1 VVTVANG
8 TLLDFETATSHS
20 ITVLATSADGS
31 TNSAAFSIAVTN
43 DTTAPTVTSIAGTSS
58 ESGNTGTATF
68 TVTFSEAMNP
78 STVTTADFT
87 LFGTAMTAAGGIPS
101 ITSVSG
107 TGSIYTVTVNYD
119 SRNNANGDG
128 GKTLGLNLTGSVSD
142 LEGLTAPA
150 TTFTTAQI
158 GTLSPAGVAGEPINL
173 ALTNPSEDA
182 NDIVTVTVSGVP
194 SDWVLSAGTNNGAGT
209 WTVQTNDPSTLTV
222 TTPVNYTGAMVL
234 AVTMNWVNADGSWG
248 NVFVHNN
255 VEAYAPGSPI
265 FAISADDHL
274 TASSAADLL
283 VFAQPIAND
292 TVHNFDAAADKIDLI
307 GFTGVNGFADLA
319 IADDANGNAVI
330 TLASGSTITVL
341 GVHAADLGAANFE
354 FNVEPVTT
362 NAGTMT
368 ISDGAILPLGGV
380 VDNSGTIALGS
391 TGGETNLQV
400 LVESLTLQG
409 GGQVVMSDND
419 HNVIFGGASS
429 ATLNNVDNTISGAGQ
444 IGAGQ
449 MTLVN
454 AGSIVATGT
463 HALVIDTGSNAVTNS
478 GTLSATGAGG
488 LVIAGALVNSGSL
501 WANGGDITVH
511 GDVSGSGS
519 ATISGDAT
527 LDFGGAF
534 GGSTLFAAGGNGT
547 LVIDHA
553 TAFTGTLVGFDAGD
567 AVDFSD
573 IVFGVNATLSYLS
586 NASATGGVLSISD
599 GVHSAQVAL
608 QGTYSAAGFQAA
620 GDVDGSTAV
629 AYAAPLADQNLV
641 GTAGNDGLV
650 GGAGNDVLN
659 GGAGN
664 DALVGGAGSDTFVFG
679 SASGGVDTVI
689 DFNAS
694 GSAASGDFVE
704 LSHAAFSG
712 LTSAAGNGLAAD
724 EFASSNGGGAGD
736 VVGAGVH
743 VIYDSATGNLYYD
756 ADGGDA
762 AGRALLATLHLSNP
776 VDTFDHN
783 DIKVGP

>member
-1 VVTVANG
+1 VNG
-8 TLLDFETATSHS
+8 VNT
-20 ITVLATSADGS
+20 
-31 TNSAAFSIAVTN
+31 
-43 DTTAPTVTSIAGTSS
+43 
-58 ESGNTGTATF
+58 SGNRSFNVVGGNYFDVAGNAGSASSSF
-68 TVTFSEAMNP
+68 NMN
-78 STVTTADFT
+78 S
-87 LFGTAMTAAGGIPS
+87 S
-101 ITSVSG
+101 SSG
-107 TGSIYTVTVNYD
+107 S
-119 SRNNANGDG
+119 
-128 GKTLGLNLTGSVSD
+128 
-142 LEGLTAPA
+142 
-150 TTFTTAQI
+150 F
-158 GTLSPAGVAGEPINL
+158 PAGVAGEPINL
-173 ALTNPSEDA
+173 ALVDP
-182 NDIVTVTVSGVP
+182 TVGSTDLIAVSVAGIP
-194 SDWVLSAGTNNGAGT
+194 SDWTLSSGSRQADGT
-209 WTVQTNDPSTLTV
+209 WLVQTNDPSALTV
-222 TTPVNYTGAMVL
+222 TTPATYAGAMVL
-234 AVTMNWVNADGSWG
+234 DVTMTWTNADGSTG
-248 NVFVHNN
+248 TRTVADN
-255 VEAYAPGSPI
+255 VEAYAPGNPI
-265 FAISADDHL
+265 FAVSADDHL

-292 TVHNFDAAADKIDLI
+292 VIHNFDTAADKIDLI
-307 GFTGVNGFADLA
+307 GFAGVSGYADLS

-330 TLASGSTITVL
+330 TLANGSTITVL

-391 TGGETNLQV
+391 TGSETNLQV

-409 GGQVVMSDND
+409 GGQVVLSDND
-419 HNVIFGGASS
+419 NNVIFGGAAS
-429 ATLNNVDNTISGAGQ
+429 ATLVNVDNTISGAGQ

-454 AGSIVATGT
+454 AGSIVANGT
-463 HALVIDTGSNAVTNS
+463 HALVIDTGSKAVTNS

-519 ATISGDAT
+519 ATISGNAT
-527 LDFGGAF
+527 LDFGGAY

-547 LVIDHA
+547 LVLDHA
-553 TAFTGTLVGFDAGD
+553 AAFTGTLVGFDAGD

-573 IVFGVNATLSYLS
+573 IVFGANATVSYFS

-599 GVHSAQVAL
+599 GVHSAQL
-608 QGTYSAAGFQAA
+608 SMQGTYSAAGFQAA
-620 GDVDGSTAV
+620 GEVDGSTAV
-629 AYAAPLADQNLV
+629 AYAAPLADQSLA
-641 GTAGNDGLV
+641 GTAGDDGLV
-650 GGAGNDVLN
+650 GGAGNDVIN

-704 LSHAAFSG
+704 LSQAAFSG
-712 LTSAAGNGLAAD
+712 LATAAGSGLAAD

-762 AGRALLATLHLSNP
+762 AGRALLATLHLTNP
-776 VDTFDHN
+776 ADTFDHN
-783 DIKVGP
+783 DIKIGS